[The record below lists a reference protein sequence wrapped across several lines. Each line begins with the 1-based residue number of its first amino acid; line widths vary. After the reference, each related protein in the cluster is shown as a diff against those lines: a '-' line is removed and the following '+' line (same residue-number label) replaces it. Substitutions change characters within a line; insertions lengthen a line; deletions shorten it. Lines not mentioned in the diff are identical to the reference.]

1 MKKIALIFAA
11 IVCWSI
17 SSAQIARIFMDKT
30 EADGSRLIA
39 SESVN
44 CRNGMS
50 DRHPMLF
57 SVSRFSLDDRVE
69 WSLNVDFTDVTPF
82 RIPEGGGI
90 LIRLSDNSVI
100 ELKQTLS
107 AEETTDVVGVYN
119 SMAKIRIYTMHGV
132 YAITEDQLARI
143 ASGGVVKIR
152 VERETDSFDTNYKK
166 NKIGDAVAAGYAAVK
181 MASAGNT
188 DLKSG
193 F

>member
-82 RIPEGGGI
+82 RIPEGGG
-90 LIRLSDNSVI
+90 
-100 ELKQTLS
+100 
-107 AEETTDVVGVYN
+107 
-119 SMAKIRIYTMHGV
+119 
-132 YAITEDQLARI
+132 
-143 ASGGVVKIR
+143 
-152 VERETDSFDTNYKK
+152 F
-166 NKIGDAVAAGYAAVK
+166 
-181 MASAGNT
+181 
-188 DLKSG
+188 
-193 F
+193 